1 MTFQRKLAAVRSGQA
16 SSDDLSDLA
25 RLALQEGE
33 EEQALP
39 FLRKAAAVAS
49 DARLWQWNGLLERAL
64 DEHGDA
70 LRSFLQA
77 ARFAPSDVSIAHGHA
92 RVALEAG
99 IDAVA
104 LFDNARR
111 LAPSNGEVLL
121 GQAAARLAVGRGEE
135 AAADIDAILIAEPRW
150 VQGHHQLAQLRS
162 MLGRSE
168 DATLSLDRALT
179 ALPGNADLWQARC
192 DLDLRREEYGALQD
206 SIERAKA
213 RGCKEA
219 FLAEYETIAAS
230 EGGDIDRADSLF
242 SVIPNSSLPTLA
254 LWYIRHLLRTGRIDD
269 AITHIDAEL
278 QTDRAAAVWPYAAA
292 AWRLAGDPRSTWL
305 EGDPRFVT
313 VLDLKKDLPKLNALA
328 TVLRALHVAKGEY
341 LDQSV
346 RGGTQTDGPLLSRID
361 PEIRAVR
368 KAIVKAVEHYCGQ
381 LPEQVDAHP
390 LLAGRRDRRIRF
402 AGSWSVRLRGAGHH
416 TNHVHPQGWISSAL
430 YVSLPPHT
438 RNDAPDAGWLTLG
451 EPQAA
456 LGLSLPP
463 TRMIEPREGQL
474 VLFPSWMWH
483 GTRPY
488 SEGERLT
495 IAFDVASAR

>member
-1 MTFQRKLAAVRSGQA
+1 MTFQRKIAAVRLGQA
-16 SSDDLSDLA
+16 NSNDLADLA
-25 RLALQEGE
+25 RLAIQERA

-39 FLRKAAAVAS
+39 YLQKAAAAAS
-49 DARLWQWNGLLERAL
+49 DARLWQWSGLLERAL

-70 LRSFLQA
+70 LTSFFHA
-77 ARFAPSDVSIAHGHA
+77 ARLAPMDASIAHGHA

-104 LFDNARR
+104 LFDHARR

-135 AAADIDAILIAEPRW
+135 AAAEIDAILIQEPRW

-162 MLGRSE
+162 MLGRPE
-168 DATLSLDRALT
+168 DAILSLDRALT
-179 ALPGNADLWQARC
+179 ALPGHADLWQARC

-206 SIERAKA
+206 SVERAKA
-213 RGCKEA
+213 RGCNEA

-230 EGGDIDRADSLF
+230 EGGDIDRADILF
-242 SVIPNSSLPTLA
+242 AAMPNLLRPKLA
-254 LWYIRHLLRTGRIDD
+254 LWHIRHLLRAGRIDD
-269 AITHIDAEL
+269 AIKYIDSEL
-278 QTDRAAAVWPYAAA
+278 QTDRAAAVWPYAAT
-292 AWRLAGDPRSTWL
+292 AWRLAGDPRSAWL
-305 EGDPRFVT
+305 ESDPRFVS
-313 VLDLKKDLPKLNALA
+313 VVNLKKDLPKLDALA

-368 KAIVKAVEHYCGQ
+368 EAIFKAVEHYIGQ
-381 LPEQVDAHP
+381 LPERDDAHP
-390 LLAGRRDRRIRF
+390 LLAGRRDRRVRF

-430 YVSLPPHT
+430 YVSLPQHT
-438 RNDAPDAGWLTLG
+438 DNDAPDAGWLTLG

-483 GTRPY
+483 GTRPF

-495 IAFDVASAR
+495 IAFDVAPA